1 METLSTEAGD
11 CPQQKRN
18 IFKGKAD
25 YVYGTHIYPM
35 EREFS
40 KLGQSDWRWTAHP
53 EEEWL
58 KKTKIEGIWNFI
70 YSYMYVA
77 LYKCVFLLR

>member
-1 METLSTEAGD
+1 
-11 CPQQKRN
+11 
-18 IFKGKAD
+18 
-25 YVYGTHIYPM
+25 M

-40 KLGQSDWRWTAHP
+40 KLAQSDWRWTAHP